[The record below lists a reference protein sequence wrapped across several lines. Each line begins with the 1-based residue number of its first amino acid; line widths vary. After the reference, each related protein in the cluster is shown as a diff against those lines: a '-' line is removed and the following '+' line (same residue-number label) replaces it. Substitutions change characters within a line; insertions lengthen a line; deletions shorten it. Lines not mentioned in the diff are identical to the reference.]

1 MSRSWILCL
10 SLLSLGCYPQLAGAV
25 TVNDLY
31 VATVRVADRGAVA
44 REQAVGEAL
53 AVVLTKLSGQRALA
67 LRVATSQTETSRLV
81 QRVGYVAGGQ
91 LEVGFD
97 PERINSLLDQFGMPY
112 WDRVRPNVLIVFP
125 VALQGLQEVR
135 VITELAAR
143 DRGLPILWAGTESSE
158 NFASKGL
165 AQIQALG
172 AQYGAGAVLLARLA
186 VTAQGADSPLGTI
199 RWQLL
204 FDGNSQEWNGS
215 PEEGIAFAAEQ
226 LSRFYA
232 VSGKQVSSSMLEVT
246 GVNDLQTYGQITNDL
261 SNFLTI
267 KHISVQGLQ
276 GDVLRV
282 QLEVRGNQTT
292 LRRLLAVDKRF
303 IELEA
308 APSQAADRL
317 YYRYNP

>member
-1 MSRSWILCL
+1 MSRSWMLCL
-10 SLLSLGCYPQLAGAV
+10 ILLSLGCFSKLAGAV

-81 QRVGYVAGGQ
+81 QRVGYVSGGQ

-143 DRGLPILWAGTESSE
+143 DRGLPLLWAVTETSE
-158 NFASKGL
+158 SFASKGL

-186 VTAQGADSPLGTI
+186 VTAQGADSALGTT

-246 GVNDLQTYGQITNDL
+246 GVNDLQAYGQITNDL

-267 KHISVQGLQ
+267 KRISVQGLQ

-303 IELEA
+303 VELEPA
-308 APSQAADRL
+308 APQAADRL